1 MECICWNVKRSHW
14 IGGDWKGSKKRKK
27 ITHGS
32 IIKYFII
39 ENNINSIEVHSLLR
53 NNNYTVD
60 GIVVGTCFLK
70 PF

>member
-1 MECICWNVKRSHW
+1 MECICWNVKHSHW
-14 IGGDWKGSKKRKK
+14 IGGDWKGNKKRKK

-32 IIKYFII
+32 IIDDFII

-53 NNNYTVD
+53 NNGHIMD
-60 GIVVGTCFLK
+60 GTVVGTCFLK